1 MRPYLKEGRGRV
13 GKKEKKEKSNF
24 NRVVPSVPES
34 STGDAGGGHL
44 DCGQPGDAAPAR
56 WFSTAYCG
64 VGVPEPR
71 GCWWS
76 VVAEMTQ
83 AEKGDAENGKEKGG
97 EKEKEQRGVKRPIV
111 PALVPE
117 SLQEVRC
124 RGSGLG

>member
-1 MRPYLKEGRGRV
+1 MHHHQKQ
-13 GKKEKKEKSNF
+13 KKEKSNF

-124 RGSGLG
+124 RGFGLG